1 MTSESYNAIKPKLL
15 ELGTKNYL
23 ALRGRRKDVRRVRKK
38 HDKMYE
44 LPHKDEQKLFMT
56 SQFIH

>member
-44 LPHKDEQKLFMT
+44 LPHKDEQKLFM
-56 SQFIH
+56 IL